1 MRVKQFFIFAAFVFL
16 FLSAGQALFS
26 LQTDFYGTWTAK
38 IEEDED
44 FMVITLVIS
53 ESSIIFKAKL
63 FSDNGPSENIEEKMT
78 ILSWTESFN
87 TDNDTNDIY
96 SDGFLIEISYEEF
109 TESIEIFISRDKM
122 SLVLPEMS
130 DDWGYVYVFIKQKNN

>member
-1 MRVKQFFIFAAFVFL
+1 MKVKPFFIFAAFVIF

-26 LQTDFYGTWTAK
+26 LQTDFYGTWTTK

-53 ESSIIFKAKL
+53 ESSMIFKAKL
-63 FSDNGPSENIEEKMT
+63 YSDNGPGENIEEKMV
-78 ILSWTESFN
+78 ILSWTETYN
-87 TDNDTNDIY
+87 TDSDTNDIY
-96 SDGFLIEISYEEF
+96 PDGFLAELSYYEY

-122 SLVLPEMS
+122 SLILPEMN
-130 DDWGYVYVFIKQKNN
+130 DDGGSVYVFIKQKNS